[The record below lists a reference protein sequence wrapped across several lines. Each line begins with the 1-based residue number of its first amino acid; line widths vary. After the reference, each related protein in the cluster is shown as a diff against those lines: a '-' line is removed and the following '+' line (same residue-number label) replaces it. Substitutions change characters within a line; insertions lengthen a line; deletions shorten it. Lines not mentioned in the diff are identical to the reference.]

1 MLIVVAAT
9 GFVGNNSEPFSQGL
23 SEFICF
29 SGHWLELKLSLGRA
43 EAKLSFSKAAAGS
56 RRASK
61 SRQVRAGLAFERAVS
76 CFLMPRSYRFQHRS
90 LDSNTWRRL
99 EGKLETREYL
109 AQPSAVADDD
119 SKRIL
124 VVDDDM
130 SLTRLISEAL
140 RTRFQC
146 EVDATPNPEYAF
158 ELALKKRYR
167 VFVFDFSMPMIDGA
181 MLFALIGKVYNH
193 VNPPV
198 VVPPLI
204 LISGRGDEARAQDL
218 MKEIGVRGFLPKPF
232 AMNRLMEKIRE
243 VAPEFAPA
251 SAE

>member
-1 MLIVVAAT
+1 MLIGITAA
-9 GFVGNNSEPFSQGL
+9 GFVGNNSEPFSQSL

-29 SGHWLELKLSLGRA
+29 SGHWLELKPSLGRA
-43 EAKLSFSKAAAGS
+43 EAKLPFRKAAAGS
-56 RRASK
+56 RRALK
-61 SRQVRAGLAFERAVS
+61 SRQVRAGLAFETAVP
-76 CFLMPRSYRFQHRS
+76 CFLTSRVIQISTSFPR
-90 LDSNTWRRL
+90 LSNTCRRL
-99 EGKLETREYL
+99 EGKLETRGYL
-109 AQPSAVADDD
+109 AQPSAMADGD

-130 SLTRLISEAL
+130 SLARLISEAL

-193 VNPPV
+193 VNPPL

-204 LISGRGDEARAQDL
+204 LISGRGDEVRAQEL

-243 VAPEFAPA
+243 VAPEL
-251 SAE
+251 